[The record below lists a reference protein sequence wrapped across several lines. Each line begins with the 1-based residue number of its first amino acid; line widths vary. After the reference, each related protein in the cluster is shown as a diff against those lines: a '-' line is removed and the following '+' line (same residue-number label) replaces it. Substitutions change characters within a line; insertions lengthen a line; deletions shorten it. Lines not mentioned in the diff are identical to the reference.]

1 MPEWVVHMERETAL
15 RILKR
20 HRRELKNLGVKSLAV
35 FGSIARNE
43 ATLESDVDILVEY
56 EGPATFD
63 GFMETKF
70 YLEKI
75 LGRPVDLVTEQ
86 ALKPSLRPSIE
97 REAVYVS

>member
-1 MPEWVVHMERETAL
+1 MERETTL

-20 HRRELKNLGVKSLAV
+20 HRRELENMGVKSLAV

-43 ATLESDVDILVEY
+43 ATPESDVDILVEY

-75 LGRPVDLVTEQ
+75 LGRSVDLVTKQ
-86 ALKPSLRPSIE
+86 ALRPSLRPFIE
-97 REAVYVS
+97 REAVYVP

>member
-1 MPEWVVHMERETAL
+1 MERETAL

-43 ATLESDVDILVEY
+43 ATPESDVDILVEY

-75 LGRPVDLVTEQ
+75 LGRPVDLVTKQ
-86 ALKPSLRPSIE
+86 ALKPGLRPSIE